1 MAAPGGNKHAF
12 SSRVSFG
19 RLCLLGLI
27 LFTLLILCSQQ
38 VPAEIS
44 SKYVIRPREDSRS
57 PRADPDIVG
66 YVFAA
71 ARGLSDISK
80 EVSERFDLPT
90 VRSASI
96 HLDRVLAEATKSQR
110 KNTKRGFLGD
120 LFGGGSDSSSNS
132 DDFLS
137 GLKDILSGG
146 QSISNSSGSGILDDL
161 LQKGV
166 GSLFSGFT
174 GGLDN
179 LAVSLGV
186 GLGAGTAQGLNLS
199 TQNQISTMA
208 SSAAVMNGAK
218 PTGLNQLTT
227 KFGSGLTAAIVPLA
241 IKALPL
247 NGQTDFGQVAFTL
260 AQGIGNGTSSGLRL
274 TNSTFSPQRGSDL
287 STLAGNL
294 GLGLSEPIAGS
305 VNISKILSSLMPSNQ
320 QSLGQAAFSLAQGI
334 GNGTSSGLKLSNAS
348 FAPANGS
355 DLSSLAGNVGLGL
368 SEPIARNVNISQ
380 LLGSVMPS
388 SQQNLG
394 LAAFALAQGIGN
406 GTSSGLRLSNTS
418 FQPQNSS
425 NLAALAG
432 NLGLGI
438 SEPIA
443 RNVNLSFL
451 FNSAVSTSNLNI
463 GQAVFSLAQGIG
475 NGTSSGLGL
484 SKKQFSPSTSSDIAS
499 LAGNVGLG
507 ISEPIVGSVNL
518 SKVLNSAISTDGQQS
533 LLAQLPGVLG
543 GAGKGLGEGAAQ
555 GLGISKS
562 SPANTLSA
570 RSNGSVDIPG
580 FAELFTRSLSSS
592 FLGSANLSTITA
604 GAGNIQ
610 ESLVS
615 QLPGV
620 ASALGTGLGQG
631 SAQGL
636 GLVKASAQVAAR
648 DSSSINIPLVVQDF
662 AQSLSSSFLSTA
674 NLSDITSQIG
684 GQNPLGNFSI
694 DQILQPAALGLGSG
708 LGKGAAIGLGLK
720 KAENTTDATDSSGSG
735 LDVEAITS
743 DFAQGLSQSFLAN
756 GTLNNL
762 MSQSGNLLGDS
773 TINLGK
779 VGEGL
784 ARGLVGGAADAIDS
798 AGGLQNIIDGNGIV
812 NVIPNSSFGQSA
824 ISFNDSVGG
833 AAAGFGRGLG
843 GEGVALLVSLLH
855 NGTAGSTQAATV
867 QRRDNSPFLRLTG
880 PTPSSP
886 IGHPGLT
893 RTVHAKRAQ
902 TGGIFSTI
910 NITLIDSLLQKS
922 SDALTCEGIGGL
934 FGVLSG
940 LMASKTLPQST
951 STSTTDDILNSSALG
966 LPTTPVTIQNS
977 GNEFNIDLQ
986 KITLSVNGLSV
997 VKFAVLTALHVL
1009 FVISAYFFILPSIL
1023 SLHLI
1028 ERIAQ
1033 LSNKP
1038 LRTNKSKRWSKY
1050 LEYFI
1055 YLPLSI
1061 SGTILG
1067 IIGMGSSRHLRT
1079 AHGII
1084 GLITLILTILS
1095 FAFSHAITMISENN
1109 NKAKAK
1115 STTISTVTTYTLLG
1129 ISFLAMISGF
1139 SDLRSFSFCILQN
1152 IPLPILV
1159 GIGVGIVGGVNAFG
1173 TLLGVK
1179 WWLER
1184 RGVQQGKEKG
1194 GDDSERDRRKMVAI
1208 SRPMPMGVSVMEE
1221 VRVGKSRFS
1230 DG

>member
-1 MAAPGGNKHAF
+1 MAAPSGHKH
-12 SSRVSFG
+12 VSA
-19 RLCLLGLI
+19 LG
-27 LFTLLILCSQQ
+27 
-38 VPAEIS
+38 EIS
-44 SKYVIRPREDSRS
+44 SQYASQLREDSGSLRVEQ
-57 PRADPDIVG
+57 DIVG
-66 YVFAA
+66 YALAA
-71 ARGLSDISK
+71 ASGLTDISK
-80 EVSERFDLPT
+80 EVSERFDLPKLK
-90 VRSASI
+90 SASA
-96 HLDRVLAEATKSQR
+96 HFDRVLREATISQR
-110 KNTKRGFLGD
+110 KNTKRDFLGD
-120 LFGGGSDSSSNS
+120 LFGGRSDSSSGGN
-132 DDFLS
+132 DFLN
-137 GLKDILSGG
+137 GLKNILSGG
-146 QSISNSSGSGILDDL
+146 QSTSNSTGSSVLDDL

-166 GSLFSGFT
+166 GSLFSGFSD
-174 GGLDN
+174 GLDN

-218 PTGLNQLTT
+218 PTGFNQLTT

-241 IKALPL
+241 VKALPL

-274 TNSTFSPQRGSDL
+274 TNNTSAPQKGSHL

-294 GLGLSEPIAGS
+294 GLGISEPIAGS
-305 VNISKILSSLMPSNQ
+305 VNISKVLNSVMPSDR
-320 QSLGQAAFSLAQGI
+320 QSLGQVAFSLAQGI

-348 FAPANGS
+348 FTPADGS

-388 SQQNLG
+388 NQQNLG
-394 LAAFALAQGIGN
+394 LAAFALAQGVGN
-406 GTSSGLRLSNTS
+406 GTSSGLRLSNAS
-418 FQPQNSS
+418 FQPVNNSD
-425 NLAALAG
+425 LAALAG

-443 RNVNLSFL
+443 RNVNISSLL
-451 FNSAVSTSNLNI
+451 NSAVSTSNLNI

-484 SKKQFSPSTSSDIAS
+484 SKRSFSPSTSSDIAS

-518 SKVLNSAISTDGQQS
+518 SQVLNAAVSKNGQQS

-543 GAGKGLGEGAAQ
+543 GAGKGLGEGAVQ

-562 SPANTLSA
+562 TVQPSANPVPAI
-570 RSNGSVDIPG
+570 SNGSVDIPG
-580 FAELFTRSLSSS
+580 YSELFTRSLSSS
-592 FLGSANLSTITA
+592 FLGSTNLSTITT
-604 GAGNIQ
+604 GAGNLQ
-610 ESLVS
+610 ASLVA
-615 QLPGV
+615 QLPGA
-620 ASALGTGLGQG
+620 ASALGTGLGHG

-636 GLVKASAQVAAR
+636 GLITAPAQITKR
-648 DSSSINIPLVVQDF
+648 DVSSINVPLVVQVF

-674 NLSDITSQIG
+674 NLSDLTSQIG
-684 GQNPLGNFSI
+684 GQRPFGNFSI
-694 DQILQPAALGLGSG
+694 DQVLQPAALGLGSG

-720 KAENTTDATDSSGSG
+720 TAKSTTDPTDSSGSG

-756 GTLNNL
+756 GTMNNL
-762 MSQSGNLLGDS
+762 MSQSGSLLGGS

-784 ARGLVGGAADAIDS
+784 ARGLVGGAADAVDS
-798 AGGLQNIIDGNGIV
+798 AGGLQNIIDGNG
-812 NVIPNSSFGQSA
+812 VIDVASNSSFGQSA

-843 GEGVALLVSLLH
+843 GEGVALLVALLH
-855 NGTAGSTQAATV
+855 NGTGSSKTASV
-867 QRRDNSPFLRLTG
+867 QRRDNTHLLLTRPTSPAVTVG
-880 PTPSSP
+880 S
-886 IGHPGLT
+886 GLT
-893 RTVHAKRAQ
+893 RTVHTKRAQ
-902 TGGIFSTI
+902 TGGIFSSI
-910 NITLIDSLLQKS
+910 NVTLVDSLLQKS

-934 FGVLSG
+934 FGVLTG

-951 STSTTDDILNSSALG
+951 SATGDILNSSALG
-966 LPTTPVTIQNS
+966 LPTTPVTIRNS

-986 KITLSVNGLSV
+986 KITLSVNGLPV
-997 VKFAVLTALHVL
+997 IKFAVLTALHVL
-1009 FVISAYFFILPSIL
+1009 FVITAYFFIFPSIL
-1023 SLHLI
+1023 SLSLI
-1028 ERIAQ
+1028 ERIAK
-1033 LSNKP
+1033 LSGKP
-1038 LRTNKSKRWSKY
+1038 LKSDRSRRWSKG
-1050 LEYFI
+1050 LEYFA

-1067 IIGMGSSRHLRT
+1067 IVGMGSSHHFRT
-1079 AHGII
+1079 THGTI
-1084 GLITLILTILS
+1084 GLITLILTFLS
-1095 FAFSHAITMISENN
+1095 FALSRAAPATAVSSESN

-1115 STTISTVTTYTLLG
+1115 LTTISTITTHTLLAT
-1129 ISFLAMISGF
+1129 SFLAMMTGF

-1152 IPLPILV
+1152 IPLPVLV

-1173 TLLGVK
+1173 TLLIVK

-1184 RGVQQGKEKG
+1184 RVMQQEGKSNG
-1194 GDDSERDRRKMVAI
+1194 SDSEGDRRKRVAI
-1208 SRPMPMGVSVMEE
+1208 SRPIPMAVNVTEE
-1221 VRVGKSRFS
+1221 FRVEKSRFS

>member
-146 QSISNSSGSGILDDL
+146 QPTSNSSGSGILDDL

-199 TQNQISTMA
+199 TQSQISTMA

-388 SQQNLG
+388 NQQNLG

-425 NLAALAG
+425 DLAALAG

-443 RNVNLSFL
+443 RNVNFSSLL
-451 FNSAVSTSNLNI
+451 NSAVSTSNLNI

-518 SKVLNSAISTDGQQS
+518 SKVLNSAVSTDGQQS

-592 FLGSANLSTITA
+592 FLGSANQSTITA

-615 QLPGV
+615 QLPGI

-636 GLVKASAQVAAR
+636 GLVKASAQIAAR
-648 DSSSINIPLVVQDF
+648 NSSSINVPLVVQDF

-762 MSQSGNLLGDS
+762 MSQSGNLLGNS

-880 PTPSSP
+880 STPSSP
-886 IGHPGLT
+886 IGHPDLT
-893 RTVHAKRAQ
+893 RTVHVKRAQ

-910 NITLIDSLLQKS
+910 NVTLIDSLLQKS

-940 LMASKTLPQST
+940 LMASKTLPQSI
-951 STSTTDDILNSSALG
+951 SSTDDLNSSALG

-1028 ERIAQ
+1028 KRIAQ

-1079 AHGII
+1079 PHGII

-1109 NKAKAK
+1109 NNKAKVK

-1184 RGVQQGKEKG
+1184 RVVQQGKEKG

-1208 SRPMPMGVSVMEE
+1208 SRPMPMPMGVSVMEE

>member
-1 MAAPGGNKHAF
+1 MAAPSAQKHVLAP
-12 SSRVSFG
+12 G
-19 RLCLLGLI
+19 
-27 LFTLLILCSQQ
+27 
-38 VPAEIS
+38 EIS
-44 SKYVIRPREDSRS
+44 SQYASRLREDSRS
-57 PRADPDIVG
+57 LPVQQDILG
-66 YVFAA
+66 YALAA
-71 ARGLSDISK
+71 ARGLTDISK
-80 EVSERFDLPT
+80 EVSERFDLPALK
-90 VRSASI
+90 SASVHI
-96 HLDRVLAEATKSQR
+96 DRILTEATIPQR
-110 KNTKRGFLGD
+110 KNTRRDFLGD
-120 LFGGGSDSSSNS
+120 LFGGGSDSSSGSN
-132 DDFLS
+132 DLLN

-146 QSISNSSGSGILDDL
+146 QSASNSSGSSILDGI

-166 GSLFSGFT
+166 GSLFSGFSD
-174 GGLDN
+174 GLDN

-218 PTGLNQLTT
+218 PTGFNQLTT

-241 IKALPL
+241 VKALPL
-247 NGQTDFGQVAFTL
+247 NGKTDFGQVAFTL

-274 TNSTFSPQRGSDL
+274 TNNTFAPQKGSDL

-294 GLGLSEPIAGS
+294 GLGISEPIAGS
-305 VNISKILSSLMPSNQ
+305 VNISKVLSSVMPSDQ
-320 QSLGQAAFSLAQGI
+320 QSLGQVAFSLAQGI

-348 FAPANGS
+348 FTPADGS

-388 SQQNLG
+388 NQQNLG

-406 GTSSGLRLSNTS
+406 GTSSGLRLSNAS
-418 FQPQNSS
+418 FQPVNSS
-425 NLAALAG
+425 DLSALAG

-443 RNVNLSFL
+443 SNVNISSLL
-451 FNSAVSTSNLNI
+451 NSAMSTSNLDI

-484 SKKQFSPSTSSDIAS
+484 SKRSFSPSSSSDIAS

-507 ISEPIVGSVNL
+507 ISEPIVGSINL
-518 SKVLNSAISTDGQQS
+518 SKVLNSAVSSNGQQS

-562 SPANTLSA
+562 TIQPSENPPSTS
-570 RSNGSVDIPG
+570 SNGSVDIPG
-580 FAELFTRSLSSS
+580 YSELFTRSLSSS

-604 GAGNIQ
+604 GAGNLQ
-610 ESLVS
+610 GSLVA

-636 GLVKASAQVAAR
+636 GLIKNPAQITER
-648 DSSSINIPLVVQDF
+648 DVSSINVPLVVQDF

-674 NLSDITSQIG
+674 NLSDLTSQIG

-694 DQILQPAALGLGSG
+694 DRVLQPAALGLGSG
-708 LGKGAAIGLGLK
+708 LGKGAAIGLGL
-720 KAENTTDATDSSGSG
+720 NTAQSTIDATESSNSS

-762 MSQSGNLLGDS
+762 MSQSGNLLGGS

-784 ARGLVGGAADAIDS
+784 ARGLVGGAADAVDS
-798 AGGLQNIIDGNGIV
+798 AGGLQNIIDGNG
-812 NVIPNSSFGQSA
+812 VIDVASNSSFGQSA

-843 GEGVALLVSLLH
+843 GEGVALLVALLH
-855 NGTAGSTQAATV
+855 NSTGLSQTASV
-867 QRRDNSPFLRLTG
+867 QRRDNPHILLTRTMTQAINRG
-880 PTPSSP
+880 S
-886 IGHPGLT
+886 GLT

-902 TGGIFSTI
+902 TDGIFSTI
-910 NITLIDSLLQKS
+910 NVTLVDSLLQKS

-940 LMASKTLPQST
+940 LMASKSLPGNT
-951 STSTTDDILNSSALG
+951 SATGDILNSSALG
-966 LPTTPVTIQNS
+966 LPTTPVTIRNS

-986 KITLSVNGLSV
+986 KITVSVNGLPV

-1009 FVISAYFFILPSIL
+1009 FVITAYFFIFPSIL

-1033 LSNKP
+1033 LSRKP
-1038 LRTNKSKRWSKY
+1038 LKSDKSRRWSKG
-1050 LEYFI
+1050 LEYFA

-1067 IIGMGSSRHLRT
+1067 IIGMGSSHHFRT

-1084 GLITLILTILS
+1084 GLITLILTFLT
-1095 FAFSHAITMISENN
+1095 FALTRAAAAAPPETRSKLTA
-1109 NKAKAK
+1109 
-1115 STTISTVTTYTLLG
+1115 ISTIITHTLLAT
-1129 ISFLAMISGF
+1129 SFLAMMTGF
-1139 SDLRSFSFCILQN
+1139 SDLRFFSFCILQN
-1152 IPLPILV
+1152 IPLPVLV

-1184 RGVQQGKEKG
+1184 RVVQQEKKSNG
-1194 GDDSERDRRKMVAI
+1194 GDSEGDRRKQVAI
-1208 SRPMPMGVSVMEE
+1208 SRPIPLAVSVTEE
-1221 VRVGKSRFS
+1221 IRVEKSRFS
-1230 DG
+1230 EG

>member
-12 SSRVSFG
+12 SSCVSFG

-96 HLDRVLAEATKSQR
+96 HLDRVLAEATRSQR

-146 QSISNSSGSGILDDL
+146 QPTSNSSGSGILDDL

-218 PTGLNQLTT
+218 PTGLNRLTT

-274 TNSTFSPQRGSDL
+274 TNSTFSPQKGSDL

-388 SQQNLG
+388 NQNLG

-425 NLAALAG
+425 DLAALAG

-443 RNVNLSFL
+443 RNVNISSLL
-451 FNSAVSTSNLNI
+451 NSAVSTSNLNI

-518 SKVLNSAISTDGQQS
+518 SKVLNSAVSTDGQQS

-562 SPANTLSA
+562 SPAKTLSA

-648 DSSSINIPLVVQDF
+648 YSSSINVPLVVQDF

-798 AGGLQNIIDGNGIV
+798 AGGLQNIIDGNGVV
-812 NVIPNSSFGQSA
+812 NVVPNSSFGQSA

-855 NGTAGSTQAATV
+855 NGTAGLTQAATV
-867 QRRDNSPFLRLTG
+867 QKRNNFPFPRLTG

-886 IGHPGLT
+886 IGHPDLT
-893 RTVHAKRAQ
+893 RTVYAKRAQ

-910 NITLIDSLLQKS
+910 NVTLIDSLLQKS

-940 LMASKTLPQST
+940 LMASKTLPQSI
-951 STSTTDDILNSSALG
+951 SSTDDLNSSALG
-966 LPTTPVTIQNS
+966 LPNTPVTIQNS

-1009 FVISAYFFILPSIL
+1009 FVISAYLFILPSIL

-1033 LSNKP
+1033 LSAKP

-1095 FAFSHAITMISENN
+1095 FAFSHAITMTFKNN
-1109 NKAKAK
+1109 NRAKAK
-1115 STTISTVTTYTLLG
+1115 MTTISTVMTYTLLG

-1208 SRPMPMGVSVMEE
+1208 SRPMPMAASVMEE

>member
-146 QSISNSSGSGILDDL
+146 QSSSNSSGSGILDDL

-274 TNSTFSPQRGSDL
+274 TNSTFSPQKGSDL

-380 LLGSVMPS
+380 LLGSVMPPN
-388 SQQNLG
+388 QQNLG

-443 RNVNLSFL
+443 RNVNISSLL
-451 FNSAVSTSNLNI
+451 NSAVSTSNLNI

-518 SKVLNSAISTDGQQS
+518 SKVLNSAVSMDGQQS

-580 FAELFTRSLSSS
+580 IAELFTRSLSSS

-604 GAGNIQ
+604 GADNIQ

-636 GLVKASAQVAAR
+636 GLVKASAQIAAR
-648 DSSSINIPLVVQDF
+648 DSSSINVPLVVQDF

-720 KAENTTDATDSSGSG
+720 KAETTADATDSSASG

-762 MSQSGNLLGDS
+762 MSQSGNLLGNS

-798 AGGLQNIIDGNGIV
+798 AGGLQNIIDGNGVV
-812 NVIPNSSFGQSA
+812 NVIPNSSFGQTA

-855 NGTAGSTQAATV
+855 NGTVASTQAATV

-880 PTPSSP
+880 PTTPSP
-886 IGHPGLT
+886 IGHPDLM

-902 TGGIFSTI
+902 TG
-910 NITLIDSLLQKS
+910 
-922 SDALTCEGIGGL
+922 GGL

-940 LMASKTLPQST
+940 LMASKTLPQSI
-951 STSTTDDILNSSALG
+951 SSTDDLNSSALG

-1115 STTISTVTTYTLLG
+1115 STTISTVMTYTLLG

-1184 RGVQQGKEKG
+1184 RVVQQGKEKG
-1194 GDDSERDRRKMVAI
+1194 SGDSERDRRKMVAI
-1208 SRPMPMGVSVMEE
+1208 SRPMPMPMGVSVMEE

>member
-12 SSRVSFG
+12 SSCVSFG

-96 HLDRVLAEATKSQR
+96 HLDRVLAEATRSQR

-146 QSISNSSGSGILDDL
+146 QPTSNSSGSGILDDL

-218 PTGLNQLTT
+218 PTGLNRLTT

-274 TNSTFSPQRGSDL
+274 TNSTFSPQKGSDL

-388 SQQNLG
+388 NQNLG

-425 NLAALAG
+425 DLAALAG

-443 RNVNLSFL
+443 RNVNISSLL
-451 FNSAVSTSNLNI
+451 NSAVSTSNLNI

-518 SKVLNSAISTDGQQS
+518 SKVLNSAVSTDGQQS

-562 SPANTLSA
+562 SPAKTLSA

-648 DSSSINIPLVVQDF
+648 YSSSINAPLVVQDF

-798 AGGLQNIIDGNGIV
+798 AGGLQNIIDGNGVV
-812 NVIPNSSFGQSA
+812 NVVPNSSFGQSA

-855 NGTAGSTQAATV
+855 NGTAGLTQAATV
-867 QRRDNSPFLRLTG
+867 QKRNNFPFPRLTG

-886 IGHPGLT
+886 IGHPDLT
-893 RTVHAKRAQ
+893 RTVHVKRAQ

-910 NITLIDSLLQKS
+910 NVTLIDSLLQKS

-940 LMASKTLPQST
+940 LMASKTLPQSI
-951 STSTTDDILNSSALG
+951 SSTDDLNSSALG
-966 LPTTPVTIQNS
+966 LPNTPVTIQNS

-1009 FVISAYFFILPSIL
+1009 FVISAYLFILPSIL

-1033 LSNKP
+1033 LSAKP

-1095 FAFSHAITMISENN
+1095 FAFSHAITMTFKNN
-1109 NKAKAK
+1109 NRAKAK
-1115 STTISTVTTYTLLG
+1115 MTTISTVMTYTLLG

-1208 SRPMPMGVSVMEE
+1208 SRPMPMAASVMEE

>member
-44 SKYVIRPREDSRS
+44 SKYVIRPREDSKS

-66 YVFAA
+66 YVVAA

-120 LFGGGSDSSSNS
+120 LFGGGSDSSSNN

-146 QSISNSSGSGILDDL
+146 QSTSNSSGSGILDDL

-179 LAVSLGV
+179 IAVSLGV

-199 TQNQISTMA
+199 TQNQISTLA

-274 TNSTFSPQRGSDL
+274 TNSTFSPQKGSDL

-388 SQQNLG
+388 NQQNLG

-418 FQPQNSS
+418 FQPLNNSD
-425 NLAALAG
+425 LTALAG

-443 RNVNLSFL
+443 RNVNLSSL

-484 SKKQFSPSTSSDIAS
+484 SKKHFSPSTSSDLAS

-570 RSNGSVDIPG
+570 RSNGRVDIPG

-604 GAGNIQ
+604 GAGNIR

-636 GLVKASAQVAAR
+636 GLVKASAQIAAR
-648 DSSSINIPLVVQDF
+648 DSSSINVPLVVQDF

-720 KAENTTDATDSSGSG
+720 KAENTTDATDSSASG
-735 LDVEAITS
+735 LDVEAIMS

-762 MSQSGNLLGDS
+762 MSQSGNLLGNS

-798 AGGLQNIIDGNGIV
+798 AGGLQNIIDGNGVV

-855 NGTAGSTQAATV
+855 NGTAGLTQAATV

-880 PTPSSP
+880 PTTPSP
-886 IGHPGLT
+886 IGHPDLT
-893 RTVHAKRAQ
+893 STVHAKRAQ

-910 NITLIDSLLQKS
+910 NVTLIDSLLQKS

-940 LMASKTLPQST
+940 LMASKTLPQSI
-951 STSTTDDILNSSALG
+951 SSTDDLNSSALG

-1033 LSNKP
+1033 LSAKP

-1095 FAFSHAITMISENN
+1095 FAFSHAITMIFENN

-1115 STTISTVTTYTLLG
+1115 STTISAVMTYTLLG
-1129 ISFLAMISGF
+1129 ISLLAMISGF

-1179 WWLER
+1179 CWLER
-1184 RGVQQGKEKG
+1184 RVTQQGKEKG

-1208 SRPMPMGVSVMEE
+1208 SRPMPMPMGVSVMEE